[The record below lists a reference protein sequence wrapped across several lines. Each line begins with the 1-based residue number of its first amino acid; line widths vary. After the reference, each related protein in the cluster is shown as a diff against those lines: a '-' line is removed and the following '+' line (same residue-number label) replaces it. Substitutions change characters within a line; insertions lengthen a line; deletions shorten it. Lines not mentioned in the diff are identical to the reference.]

1 MNICDHKNRI
11 HYYFYEKIISTAMVQ
26 TLSPEVSPLIINEMQ
41 IRKARLMLRAI
52 DHELRQQILNFIHER
67 GRTSVT
73 NIYTALRL
81 EQSVASQH
89 LAILRKAGCVNTSRN
104 GKQIHY
110 SVNHSRLEEMQII
123 VEGFL
128 GNK

>member
-1 MNICDHKNRI
+1 M
-11 HYYFYEKIISTAMVQ
+11 
-26 TLSPEVSPLIINEMQ
+26 
-41 IRKARLMLRAI
+41 
-52 DHELRQQILNFIHER
+52 NFIHEQ

-73 NIYTALRL
+73 NIYTALKL

-89 LAILRKAGCVNTSRN
+89 LAILRKAGCVNTIRN

-110 SVNHSRLEEMQII
+110 SVNHSRLQEIQTI

-128 GNK
+128 GK